1 MLGEATL
8 DALGTF
14 LGEAIRVPIQFAA
27 LQMLRGKQDEKNASI
42 GMRKCRRMRDEGRAW
57 PDRSCESGDRRG
69 PARGRVFWRSRSVDN
84 KRVRARKRRSC

>member
-27 LQMLRGKQDEKNASI
+27 LQMLRGKQDERNASI
-42 GMRKCRRMRDEGRAW
+42 GMRMFANRDEGRAW

-84 KRVRARKRRSC
+84 KRVRARKRWSR